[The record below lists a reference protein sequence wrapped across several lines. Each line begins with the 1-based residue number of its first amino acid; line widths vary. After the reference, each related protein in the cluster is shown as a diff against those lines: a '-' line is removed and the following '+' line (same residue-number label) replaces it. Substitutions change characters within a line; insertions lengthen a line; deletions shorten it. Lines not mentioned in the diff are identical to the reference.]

1 MNVLVP
7 LLLGL
12 GLLILA
18 GRTYAFYLSRRLGVD
33 EGNIMPSQKLRD
45 GHDYIPTRTHVVFA
59 HHFSVIAGA
68 GPIVGPILALAY
80 GWAPA
85 WFWIVLGCILF
96 GAVHDMTSMF
106 VSMREDGRSIA
117 DMCRRTMG
125 GPGYLLF
132 AVFLIMMLTLIN
144 AIFLN
149 LSCKA
154 LTAAY
159 PVDLLQMDAGDHLLN
174 TFVGPDGVVMARIGG
189 IATTSLLIITAC
201 APILGWLFFRKYTL
215 TIPLYIIAEIIC
227 VASVIAGFAFP
238 ITLGET
244 EWRYLLSAYVFI
256 ACWVP
261 VWLILQPRDFVN
273 VQILYGG
280 VIVLV
285 AGLLYYGFTG
295 HVVHAG
301 MFDLSRGAQLTG
313 GTVWP
318 FLLITIAC
326 GAISG
331 GHAFATTGT
340 TVKQISSESEVRR
353 VGYNAM
359 LLEGAMAL
367 MALLLVAA
375 ALPQAEFR
383 NIVFP
388 ASKDGNPI
396 LAFSVAMGYMLHDM
410 TGMRIS
416 LGAVMGILILEGF
429 VITTFDT
436 FVRLCRYIIEE
447 LWVFIFRGRP
457 WAILKNPF
465 FNTAVAVG
473 LMLFFALN
481 STIMSAWKIFG
492 AGNQLIAALTLTV
505 VTVWL
510 LQRGK
515 TIWFTILPA
524 LFMVATTYAT
534 LLISLKHYLAPLGS
548 GRLVVEGQGPLAFAA
563 LLLLVLATGVLIIAI
578 RKFRALQS
586 EQHRHSGARNGA
598 NSTPRVSFNP

>member
-1 MNVLVP
+1 MNVLIP
-7 LLLGL
+7 LLIGL
-12 GLLILA
+12 GLLAIG
-18 GRTYAFYLSRRLGVD
+18 GRLYSLHIGRRLGID
-33 EGNIMPSQKLRD
+33 TGNATPSQKLRD
-45 GHDYIPTRTHVVFA
+45 GRDYIPTRTHVVFA

-85 WFWIVLGCILF
+85 WCWIVLGCILF

-106 VSMREDGRSIA
+106 VSLREDGRSIA
-117 DMCRRTMG
+117 DMCRRTLG

-132 AVFLIMMLTLIN
+132 ALFLIMMLTLIN

-159 PVDLLQMDAGDHLLN
+159 PVDLLKMGGGDHLLN
-174 TFVGPDGVVMARIGG
+174 TFVAPSGVTMARIGG
-189 IATTSLLIITAC
+189 IATTSMIIITAF

-215 TIPLYIIAEIIC
+215 TVPLYIIAEIIC
-227 VASVIAGFAFP
+227 VASVVAGFYFP
-238 ITLGET
+238 VTLEET
-244 EWRYLLSAYVFI
+244 TWKYLLSVYVFF

-280 VIVLV
+280 VVALI
-285 AGLLYYGFTG
+285 AGLLYYGFRG
-295 HVVHAG
+295 HAISAG
-301 MFDLSRGAQLTG
+301 MFDPAAGARLAG
-313 GTVWP
+313 GPLWP

-331 GHAFATTGT
+331 AHSLATTGT
-340 TVKQISSESEVRR
+340 TVKQITSEADARR

-359 LLEGAMAL
+359 LLEGGMAL
-367 MALLLVAA
+367 MALLLVAV
-375 ALPQAEFR
+375 ALPQQEYR
-383 NIVFP
+383 SIVFP
-388 ASKDGNPI
+388 GSGDGNPI
-396 LAFSVAMGYMLHDM
+396 LAFSIAMGYMLHDM

-436 FVRLCRYIIEE
+436 FVRLCRYILEE
-447 LWVFIFRGRP
+447 LWTFIFRGQP
-457 WAILKNPF
+457 AALLKNPF
-465 FNTAVAVG
+465 FNTALAVG
-473 LMLFFALN
+473 LMLFFAMN
-481 STIMSAWKIFG
+481 STIMAAWKIFG

-515 TIWFTILPA
+515 TIWFTLLPA
-524 LFMVATTYAT
+524 LFMLATTYAT
-534 LLISLKHYLAPLGS
+534 LLISLKRYLAPAGS
-548 GRLVVEGQGPLAFAA
+548 GRLVAEGQIPLACAA
-563 LLLLVLATGVLIIAI
+563 LLLLVLATGVLVTAVK
-578 RKFRALQS
+578 KFRSL
-586 EQHRHSGARNGA
+586 SGAA
-598 NSTPRVSFNP
+598 A

>member
-1 MNVLVP
+1 MNVLIP
-7 LLLGL
+7 LVVGAGLLAGAGHFYARLLGRRI
-12 GLLILA
+12 GLDA
-18 GRTYAFYLSRRLGVD
+18 GNRL
-33 EGNIMPSQKLRD
+33 PSEKLRD
-45 GHDYIPTRTHVVFA
+45 GRDYIPTRTHVVFA

-68 GPIVGPILALAY
+68 GPIVGPTMALAY
-80 GWAPA
+80 GWAPG

-106 VSMREDGRSIA
+106 VSLREDGRSIA
-117 DMCRRTMG
+117 DLCRRTLG

-132 AVFLIMMLTLIN
+132 ALFLIIMLTLIN

-159 PVDLLQMDAGDHLLN
+159 PVDLLRIVPGDTLLHTFTSPAG
-174 TFVGPDGVVMARIGG
+174 VPMARIGG
-189 IATTSLLIITAC
+189 IATTSMLIITAC

-227 VASVIAGFAFP
+227 VASVIAGFYWP
-238 ITLGET
+238 IALDET
-244 EWRYLLSAYVFI
+244 TWKYLLAVYVFF

-280 VIVLV
+280 LLALV
-285 AGLLYYGFTG
+285 AGLLYYGFSG
-295 HVVHAG
+295 HALHAAA
-301 MFDLSRGAQLTG
+301 FDLQAGARLAG
-313 GTVWP
+313 GPVWP

-331 GHAFATTGT
+331 AHALATTGT
-340 TVKQISSESEVRR
+340 SAKQVTSEADARR

-359 LLEGAMAL
+359 LLEGGMAL
-367 MALLLVAA
+367 LALLLVAA
-375 ALPQAEFR
+375 ALPPAEFHR
-383 NIVFP
+383 IVFP
-388 ASKDGNPI
+388 ANQDGNPI
-396 LAFSVAMGYMLHDM
+396 LAFSIAMGYMLHDL

-416 LGAVMGILILEGF
+416 LGAVLGILILEGF

-436 FVRLCRYIIEE
+436 FIRLCRYILEE
-447 LWVFIFRGRP
+447 LWLFIFRGRP
-457 WAILKNPF
+457 RAFLKNPF
-465 FNTAVAVG
+465 FNTALAVG

-481 STIMSAWKIFG
+481 STIMAAWKIFG

-510 LQRGK
+510 LQRGR

-524 LFMVATTYAT
+524 LFMMATTYTT
-534 LLISLKHYLAPLGS
+534 LLISLQRYLAPAGS
-548 GRLVVEGQGPLAFAA
+548 GRLVAEGQGPLAFAA
-563 LLLLVLATGVLIIAI
+563 LLLLVLATGVVVISI
-578 RKFRALQS
+578 RKFRVLLA
-586 EQHRHSGARNGA
+586 ERKRPAA
-598 NSTPRVSFNP
+598 A

>member
-1 MNVLVP
+1 MNVLIP
-7 LLLGL
+7 FLAGL
-12 GLLILA
+12 GLLAVA
-18 GRTYAFYLSRRLGVD
+18 GRFYSMYISRRLGIDARNV
-33 EGNIMPSQKLRD
+33 MPSQKLSD
-45 GHDYIPTRTHVVFA
+45 GRDYIPTRTHIVFA

-85 WFWIVLGCILF
+85 WCWIVLGCILF

-132 AVFLIMMLTLIN
+132 ALFLILMLTLIN

-154 LTAAY
+154 LTASY
-159 PVDLLQMDAGDHLLN
+159 PIALLQITAGDNLLN
-174 TFVGPDGVVMARIGG
+174 TFVAPDGVVMARIGG
-189 IATTSLLIITAC
+189 IATTSMLIITAF
-201 APILGWLFFRKYTL
+201 APILGWVFFRKYTL

-227 VASVIAGFAFP
+227 VASVVIGFYFP
-238 ITLGET
+238 VILDET
-244 EWRYLLSAYVFI
+244 TWKYLLSVYVFV

-280 VIVLV
+280 LIALV
-285 AGLLYYGFTG
+285 AGLLYYGFQG
-295 HVVHAG
+295 HTIYSG
-301 MFDLSRGAQLTG
+301 MFDIRAGEQLTG
-313 GTVWP
+313 GPLWP

-331 GHAFATTGT
+331 AHALATTGT
-340 TVKQISSESEVRR
+340 SVKQISSELDARR
-353 VGYNAM
+353 IGYNAM
-359 LLEGAMAL
+359 LLEGGMAL
-367 MALLLVAA
+367 MALLVVAT
-375 ALPQAEFR
+375 ALPQSEFR
-383 NIVFP
+383 SIVFP

-396 LAFSVAMGYMLHDM
+396 LAFSIAMGYMLHEM

-436 FVRLCRYIIEE
+436 FIRLCRYILEE
-447 LWVFIFRGRP
+447 LWDFIFKGRQR
-457 WAILKNPF
+457 AFLKNPF
-465 FNTAVAVG
+465 FNTALAVG
-473 LMLFFALN
+473 LMLVFALN
-481 STIMSAWKIFG
+481 STIMAAWAIFG

-524 LFMVATTYAT
+524 IFMLVTTYAT

-548 GRLVVEGQGPLAFAA
+548 GRLLTQGKAPLACAA
-563 LLLLVLATGVLIIAI
+563 LLLLGLATGVLIIAI
-578 RKFRALQS
+578 RKFQALRL
-586 EQHRHSGARNGA
+586 ERQHPARSN
-598 NSTPRVSFNP
+598 V